1 MAEIFRLPGSSF
13 EELTKIIA
21 SYGNVQGE
29 ASPTDVARLAA
40 VDPTIIS
47 RNNAFL
53 MSLELIEER
62 KSRKK
67 AVTDL
72 GRDLG
77 RAIEHGQTDRQQELW
92 RQVALKNDFLK
103 QLVSSVRI
111 RNGMDAA
118 SFASHVAY
126 SAGLPKSAATSTGA
140 RAVLGVLQA
149 GGLVQAADGRILA
162 VDIVAAEPYNPPNP
176 PSRSSLPPHMQV
188 DVSPDRVPSGVSVQ
202 IQVTI
207 QARPDELNGL
217 GRRLRELMTEL
228 QGLDE
233 PDRPTDD

>member
-13 EELTKIIA
+13 EELSKIIA

-29 ASPTDVARLAA
+29 ASPNDVARLAA
-40 VDPTIIS
+40 VDPTVIS

-77 RAIEHGQTDRQQELW
+77 RAIEHGMTDRQQELW
-92 RQVALKNDFLK
+92 RQVALKNEFLK

-149 GGLVQAADGRILA
+149 GGLVQAAEGRIVA
-162 VDIVAAEPYNPPNP
+162 VEIVSAEPYNPPNP
-176 PSRSSLPPHMQV
+176 PNRSTPGPTVQLEVSR
-188 DVSPDRVPSGVSVQ
+188 DRIPTGVTVQ
-202 IQVTI
+202 IQVMI
-207 QARPDELNGL
+207 QAKPDELDGL
-217 GRRLRELMTEL
+217 GRRLRDLMAEIERFDDT
-228 QGLDE
+228 D
-233 PDRPTDD
+233 PPTDG